1 MASRWQAITLP
12 ENVGKYPVEPATM
25 LLLTN
30 GSVLVHDESQNG
42 TNRWYCHEPDHR
54 GRYGGDT
61 WRKLKNGPD
70 EHRPRDFACGLLRDG
85 RVMIAGGEYN
95 GPQPPGVGDAV
106 NTNKVSIYDPNADS
120 WSEPGPPD
128 GWGKIGDAPSVVLH
142 DGRFLLGN
150 IDDTRTAI
158 YDPRNG
164 TWQAGPPKQH
174 KSVEETWVL
183 LADNSVL
190 AINCADPGYT
200 ERYMPAINRWVYA
213 GRTTVTLVDSAQEL
227 GPALT
232 LPNGKTFVV
241 GATSKTALYT
251 PPVHQEDPGQWT
263 AGPDIP
269 QKHLPGTVTGA
280 KDAPACLLPNGR
292 VLAFVG
298 AYDPSQPND
307 SWGDDELACEYDPD
321 TGTFPFVDPP
331 PAGQGQPPNA
341 ARLILL
347 PTGQVLHTNTTRTLG
362 LYTPNGHPNPAW
374 RPTITSAPSRLHPG
388 QTFTLQGKQLNGL
401 SQAVMYG
408 DEGAMA
414 TNYPIVRL
422 ESVHDETVAY
432 CRTYSH
438 STMAIHTR
446 DAVHSTK
453 VAIPSHTPVGDYHLV
468 AVANGIASA
477 GLPVSLTRP

>member
-1 MASRWQAITLP
+1 MRAALAPEGPRCVGRVVLGFSSGVGMAGRWQAITLP
-12 ENVGKYPVEPATM
+12 ENDNTYPVVPATM

-30 GSVLVHDESQNG
+30 GSVLVHDEVENG

-61 WRKLKNGPD
+61 WRKLKDGPD
-70 EHRPRDFACGLLRDG
+70 DHRPRAFACGLLGDG

-95 GPQPPGVGDAV
+95 GPQPRGVAPGVE
-106 NTNKVSIYDPNADS
+106 TNKVSIYDPNADS

-128 GWGKIGDAPSVVLH
+128 GWDKIGDAPSVVLP
-142 DGRFLLGN
+142 DGRFVLGN

-164 TWQAGPPKQH
+164 TWQAGPPKQYR
-174 KSVEETWVL
+174 SSEETWVL

-190 AINCADPGYT
+190 AINCAVPGYT
-200 ERYMPAINRWVYA
+200 ERYVPAINRWVYA
-213 GRTTVTLVDSAQEL
+213 GRTTVTLVDYEEL

-232 LPNGKTFVV
+232 LPNGNAFVV

-251 PPVHQEDPGQWT
+251 PPAHPEDPGQWT
-263 AGPDIP
+263 DGPDIP
-269 QKHLPGTVTGA
+269 QKDPPGTVTGATVTGATHAPAWVTGA

-298 AYDPSQPND
+298 TYDSLDPEH

-321 TGTFPFVDPP
+321 TGKFPFVDPP
-331 PAGQGQPPNA
+331 PAGQGQPPNQ

-362 LYTPNGHPNPAW
+362 STHPTDIRTRLGVRRSPPLQADCIPD
-374 RPTITSAPSRLHPG
+374 RPSP
-388 QTFTLQGKQLNGL
+388 
-401 SQAVMYG
+401 
-408 DEGAMA
+408 
-414 TNYPIVRL
+414 
-422 ESVHDETVAY
+422 
-432 CRTYSH
+432 CRASS
-438 STMAIHTR
+438 ST
-446 DAVHSTK
+446 DS
-453 VAIPSHTPVGDYHLV
+453 P
-468 AVANGIASA
+468 
-477 GLPVSLTRP
+477 RP